1 MPDNKR
7 TMRKPVLLILF
18 TLIIHS
24 AAISQ
29 RVDHRKTEVWEPV
42 PEVVIPAGP
51 VKVMPPSDAIV
62 LFDGTGLDEWAASP
76 LNYRTRNA
84 EELAQMEA
92 EDADAQWL
100 VTGAVLTVVPGTHDI
115 RTRRQFT
122 DFQLHLEWKTPV
134 DQGGDGQNW
143 GNSGVFLQ
151 GRYEV
156 QILNSWENPTY
167 VNGQA
172 GSIYKQHPPLVN
184 ASRKPGEWQSYDI
197 IFTAPRFNESGGL
210 ESAGRVTVF
219 HNGVLIQ
226 NNVEI
231 QGNTVYRG
239 HPSYK
244 PHGPAPVVLQEH
256 RDVVSFR
263 NIWIREL

>member
-1 MPDNKR
+1 
-7 TMRKPVLLILF
+7 MRKLILLLLF
-18 TLIIHS
+18 TLMIHS
-24 AAISQ
+24 VANSQ
-29 RVDHRKTEVWEPV
+29 QRIDPRKTEVWEPV

-51 VKVMPPSDAIV
+51 VTVKPPSDAIV
-62 LFDGTGLDEWAASP
+62 LFDGTGLDEWAESP
-76 LNYRTRNA
+76 LDYRNRSA
-84 EELAQMEA
+84 EDLAQMEA
-92 EDADAQWL
+92 EDVDAKWL
-100 VTGAVLTVVPGTHDI
+100 VDNGVLTVNPGTRNI
-115 RTRRQFT
+115 RTRRHFS

-134 DQGGDGQNW
+134 EPNGDGQNW

-172 GSIYKQHPPLVN
+172 GSVYKQQPPLVN
-184 ASRKPGEWQSYDI
+184 ASRKPGEWQSFDI
-197 IFTAPRFNESGGL
+197 IYTAPRFSESGSL

-239 HPSYK
+239 QPSYNS
-244 PHGPAPVVLQEH
+244 HGPAPVVLQDH
-256 RDVVSFR
+256 RDEVSFR
-263 NIWIREL
+263 NIWIRELVEK